1 MDMMSNNKLYM
12 IIISD
17 FKIQREALVLKK
29 LCKIEVAIGKTYL
42 KCKILAF
49 SLGGQFSFGFE
60 RSRHAAS
67 KNRLFDGRI

>member
-29 LCKIEVAIGKTYL
+29 LCKIEVVIGKTFRIRLL
-42 KCKILAF
+42 KIIYINHRAHF
-49 SLGGQFSFGFE
+49 SHKLP
-60 RSRHAAS
+60 
-67 KNRLFDGRI
+67 

>member
-29 LCKIEVAIGKTYL
+29 LCKIEVVIGKTYL
-42 KCKILAF
+42 KSISYKVVENNL
-49 SLGGQFSFGFE
+49 
-60 RSRHAAS
+60 H
-67 KNRLFDGRI
+67 